1 MLVCQAKAGLGLG
14 SVPDSPLAEAL
25 DQALAQYLVG
35 IRGRRP
41 RRGTDVLAI
50 VTDMTAPATVRRD
63 LAAAISRTGSQ
74 PPGRPLDWQLTN
86 EQRAA
91 QEVAVGHLRRLWAQR
106 GERPSDEDLRALF
119 GVLCVLALDTVDGG
133 SDRAAALATL
143 RGLVPAGD
151 ELVAWRPLVA
161 AGHRA
166 AELREWRDR
175 RTLVAELARDGVA
188 VGPGPFIAGDIATLR
203 SVTASNL
210 TMLRPHVTVPVAG
223 GIHVHREVEAVLAH
237 ASSADGGVVVVGD
250 AGSGKTG
257 LVVTLAA
264 DRLAAGQEVV
274 VLRPA
279 DLAGV
284 AAGGVRLTRP
294 LDQVLRDWTGAGR
307 ATLVIDALD
316 VARGSEDRAR
326 LAGLV
331 AALSGSRWQVI
342 ATVRTYD
349 VVFGPT
355 LQAAFAGRALSTD
368 TDRVDQRLQG
378 VRHLRVGDFTD
389 AELTPVTSGGT
400 ALAAFLASSTPP
412 LGALLRNPFN
422 LRLAAELL
430 GQGAP
435 VSPAAR
441 QRLSQARTRLDLLA
455 AYWMHRVDASADA
468 FARTD
473 VLTRLV
479 QEMLTRRQLCTVAA
493 RSGLR
498 PPLSCPPG
506 DRRARVRRHH
516 QHQPLPVP
524 GPSPRTP
531 AVAAGYGPE
540 ARLADAWRRASVCGW
555 E

>member
-1 MLVCQAKAGLGLG
+1 
-14 SVPDSPLAEAL
+14 
-25 DQALAQYLVG
+25 
-35 IRGRRP
+35 
-41 RRGTDVLAI
+41 
-50 VTDMTAPATVRRD
+50 
-63 LAAAISRTGSQ
+63 
-74 PPGRPLDWQLTN
+74 
-86 EQRAA
+86 
-91 QEVAVGHLRRLWAQR
+91 
-106 GERPSDEDLRALF
+106 
-119 GVLCVLALDTVDGG
+119 
-133 SDRAAALATL
+133 
-143 RGLVPAGD
+143 
-151 ELVAWRPLVA
+151 
-161 AGHRA
+161 
-166 AELREWRDR
+166 
-175 RTLVAELARDGVA
+175 
-188 VGPGPFIAGDIATLR
+188 
-203 SVTASNL
+203 
-210 TMLRPHVTVPVAG
+210 VTVPVAG

-294 LDQVLRDWTGAGR
+294 PDQVLRDWTGAGR